1 LKKLWLVTSAYV
13 VMPEK
18 SEPDTWGLATASQI
32 DAAFRAARIAIT
44 TQDAEL
50 RYVAAINPI
59 CGQGIDSVVG
69 LTEEELLL
77 DGPTRDISD
86 CKKRVI
92 ANGDNQSLDFKL
104 RREGEAEWYRLFV
117 GPLLEGGKTGGVIAA
132 AIDITELKSAEE
144 HLRLALL
151 ELAHR
156 SKNLLAVVLSI
167 ARQSIDD
174 SDTLAQFSSRFMGRV
189 RSLALAHDVLT
200 DERWRGATLFELIR
214 SQLSGLGEAAVQS
227 RVEGHN
233 AYLRPN
239 AVQYVG
245 LALHE
250 LVAQSMLNGAL
261 SQPDGRVSCASA
273 MVESAGG
280 EGLDLLLRWE
290 ETGRAQPARKDA
302 SKFGHA
308 LLEQIVPAALGGSAT
323 LSRGEQGVAY
333 ELRIPSSQYF

>member
-1 LKKLWLVTSAYV
+1 
-13 VMPEK
+13 MPEK
-18 SEPDTWGLATASQI
+18 SEPETWGLATAAQI

-44 TQDAEL
+44 TQDSDL
-50 RYVAAINPI
+50 RYTAAINPI
-59 CGQGIDSVVG
+59 CGPGIDSVVG
-69 LTEEELLL
+69 LTEEQLLL
-77 DGPTRDISD
+77 NGPTRDISD

-92 ANGDNQSLDFKL
+92 ASGDGQSVDIKV
-104 RREGEAEWYRLFV
+104 RREGEAEWHRLFV
-117 GPLLEGGKTGGVIAA
+117 GPLLDGDKTGGVIAA

-174 SDTLAQFSSRFMGRV
+174 SDTLAQFSSRFMGRI

-200 DERWRGATLFELIR
+200 DERWRGATLFDLIR
-214 SQLSGLGEAAVQS
+214 SQLSGLGEAAAQS
-227 RVEGHN
+227 KVEGHN

-261 SQPDGRVSCASA
+261 SQPDGRVSCTSA
-273 MVESAGG
+273 LVESASG
-280 EGLDLLLRWE
+280 EGLDLLIRWQ
-290 ETGRAQPARKDA
+290 ETAAVQPARKDT

-323 LSRGEQGVAY
+323 LERGKEGVTY

>member
-1 LKKLWLVTSAYV
+1 
-13 VMPEK
+13 MPEK
-18 SEPDTWGLATASQI
+18 SEPETWGLATASQI

-44 TQDAEL
+44 TQDSEL
-50 RYVAAINPI
+50 RYTAAINPI
-59 CGQGIDSVVG
+59 CGPGIDSVVG

-77 DGPTRDISD
+77 NGPTRDISD
-86 CKKRVI
+86 CKKRAI
-92 ANGDNQSLDFKL
+92 ASGDNQSLDIKL
-104 RREGEAEWYRLFV
+104 RREGDAEWHRLFV
-117 GPLLEGGKTGGVIAA
+117 GPLLQGDKTDGVIAA
-132 AIDITELKSAEE
+132 AVDITELKSAEE

-174 SDTLAQFSSRFMGRV
+174 SETLAQFSSRFMGRI

-200 DERWRGATLFELIR
+200 DERWRGATLFDLIR
-214 SQLSGLGEAAVQS
+214 SQLSGLGETSAQS
-227 RVEGHN
+227 KVEGHN

-250 LVAQSMLNGAL
+250 LVAQSMLSGAL
-261 SQPDGRVSCASA
+261 SQSDGQVSCASA
-273 MVESAGG
+273 LVESSSG
-280 EGLDLLLRWE
+280 EGLDLLIRWE
-290 ETGRAQPARKDA
+290 ERGNSRPARKDP

-323 LSRGEQGVAY
+323 LSRGEHGVTY